1 MRNVTVFNK
10 PYLMYKE
17 LRGESM
23 FGLTTKKYTEMYK
36 KLRSQ
41 LELETR
47 KSVYWKY
54 KALYPDQ
61 EPILIGTKED
71 IEYIKG
77 GEITTLTCKNCG
89 KEYNRDCKYDIKGT
103 WRDKYCSVECCQE
116 YEKRFWDK
124 YEEALQRADI
134 KENEMIGNPNDAV
147 VDWSK
152 VQIHNTDKT
161 EKCKNISDRYIIVYD
176 NILRKVR
183 ICDTNTNHLLFSTFD
198 RNIDAASMINDLHS
212 Q

>member
-1 MRNVTVFNK
+1 
-10 PYLMYKE
+10 
-17 LRGESM
+17 
-23 FGLTTKKYTEMYK
+23 MYK

-41 LELETR
+41 LEIETR

-103 WRDKYCSVECCQE
+103 WRDKYCSVECYQE

-147 VDWSK
+147 VDWGKANNNQSTIK
-152 VQIHNTDKT
+152 AT
-161 EKCKNISDRYIIVYD
+161 EKITRFIPIPDSIWNAIADAYKFSPEVDIWQVTDEA
-176 NILRKVR
+176 LRGV
-183 ICDTNTNHLLFSTFD
+183 L
-198 RNIDAASMINDLHS
+198 
-212 Q
+212 